1 MEVKMKY
8 QITDA
13 LKAHFLRY
21 RKMTPQD
28 TVKLIYQSEFGP
40 GHLITNENYAFER
53 LKTEL
58 EDTVCDNSIPT
69 VEAIGGDACR
79 INLASVPSG
88 LSVKTLTR
96 IFMLSAEMFSGN
108 AHSFES
114 KLSEV
119 YSLIDEKYASFSRHE
134 YSEYLKKYFKSGAG
148 AVHHSLYYNALYRP
162 AYRVV
167 QASFVPLLPL
177 LTEIDGKI
185 AANER
190 FTLKIDGRCGA
201 GKSTLAET
209 LRRIYGC
216 GVVHADDFY
225 PSAGSDSPL
234 DFERMAN
241 EINDILS
248 GKSDFY
254 NAFDCSKQALTERIS
269 VDRVPFLTVE
279 GSYSLHPHLKL
290 DGISVFVTVSPE
302 LQLKRLEKRSPD
314 KLEAFKTRWIPA
326 EERYFAEFGTAEN
339 CDFTV
344 DTTAL

>member
-1 MEVKMKY
+1 MKY

-53 LKTEL
+53 LKAEL
-58 EDTVCDNSIPT
+58 EDTARDSSIPT

-79 INLASVPSG
+79 FNLASLPSD

-96 IFMLSAEMFSGN
+96 IFTMSAEMFFGN
-108 AHSFES
+108 SRSFES

-119 YSLIDEKYASFSRHE
+119 YTLIDEKYAPFSRHE
-134 YSEYLKKYFKSGAG
+134 YSEYLKKYFESGAG

-167 QASFVPLLPL
+167 HASFVPILPI
-177 LTEIDGKI
+177 LTEIDRRLS
-185 AANER
+185 ANER

-201 GKSTLAET
+201 GKSTLSET

-216 GVVHADDFY
+216 GIIHADDFY
-225 PSAGSDSPL
+225 PTKGSDSPL
-234 DFERMAN
+234 DFERMNN

-248 GKSDFY
+248 GKSDSY
-254 NAFDCSKQALTERIS
+254 NAFDCQKQATTEKIY
-269 VDRVPFLTVE
+269 VDRDPFLIVE
-279 GSYSLHPHLKL
+279 GSYSLHPRLKL
-290 DGISVFVTVSPE
+290 DGISVFVTVTPE
-302 LQLKRLEKRSPD
+302 IQLKRLEKRSPD
-314 KLEAFKTRWIPA
+314 KLNDFKTRWIPA

-339 CDFTV
+339 CELTV
-344 DTTAL
+344 DTTEF